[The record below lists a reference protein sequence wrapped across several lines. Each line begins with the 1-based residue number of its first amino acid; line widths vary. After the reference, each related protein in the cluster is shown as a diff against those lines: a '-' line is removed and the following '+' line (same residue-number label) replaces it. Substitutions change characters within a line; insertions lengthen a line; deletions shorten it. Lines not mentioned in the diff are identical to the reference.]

1 MLEWAS
7 DTYYLGFIK
16 WRVTNKKK
24 TCWNI
29 YLVYCLSGTEY
40 IPTTSICKCS
50 PPPKI
55 CISFSIFHSFNSI
68 WVVFLLIHELF

>member
-24 TCWNI
+24 TCSNI

-50 PPPKI
+50 PPPLKFVLLLAFFI
-55 CISFSIFHSFNSI
+55 HLI
-68 WVVFLLIHELF
+68 VFGLYFY